1 MGALDSNSDLGFG
14 KHWTVIG
21 VLIIDYEIKI
31 AITNSSDHLDV
42 FILQSICL
50 MESFICHKAFK
61 NKTLCNNTCKRAFQC
76 RIYVPIVGA
85 SNSTYTFDRLGQI
98 R

>member
-31 AITNSSDHLDV
+31 H
-42 FILQSICL
+42 
-50 MESFICHKAFK
+50 
-61 NKTLCNNTCKRAFQC
+61 
-76 RIYVPIVGA
+76 
-85 SNSTYTFDRLGQI
+85 
-98 R
+98 